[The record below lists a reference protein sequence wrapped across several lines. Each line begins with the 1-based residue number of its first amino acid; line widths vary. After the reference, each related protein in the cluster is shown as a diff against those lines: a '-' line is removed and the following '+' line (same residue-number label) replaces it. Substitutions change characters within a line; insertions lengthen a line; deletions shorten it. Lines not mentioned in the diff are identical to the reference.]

1 MHAVAGL
8 NGKTG
13 LWLCLPLALA
23 GAPAQAQMIA
33 ADRPGVGSDP
43 ETVPQ
48 FTLQGELGTDTR
60 EVRLGVLKGFE
71 LDRDDTSWGAKL
83 ALVDHGGF
91 KLSVRGARGDDGTI
105 ALEAPASLAFTN
117 WLSVTTDV
125 IWTRAAQTYAAE
137 VNLNPTPRLTVTPS
151 VYYDDKP
158 RLALFAAWVLPHA
171 DNLQLD
177 IGYDRQRLIVGIS
190 TAINLRKLLRR

>member
-1 MHAVAGL
+1 M
-8 NGKTG
+8 KTC
-13 LWLCLPLALA
+13 LWLVVPLALA

-33 ADRPGVGSDP
+33 ADRPGVGSEP

-48 FTLQGELGTDTR
+48 FTLQGEWGTDAR

-83 ALVDHGGF
+83 ALVDKDRF

-105 ALEAPASLAFTN
+105 ALEAPANVAFKD

-137 VNLNPTPRLTVTPS
+137 VNVNPTPRLTLSPS

-158 RLALFAAWVLPHA
+158 RVALFAAWVLPHA
-171 DNLQLD
+171 DNLQID
-177 IGYDRQRLIVGIS
+177 IGYDRQRVIVGIS

>member
-1 MHAVAGL
+1 LIVKAH
-8 NGKTG
+8 
-13 LWLCLPLALA
+13 LWLCAPLALA
-23 GAPAQAQMIA
+23 GAGAQAQMIA

-48 FTLQGELGTDTR
+48 FTLQGEWGTDTR
-60 EVRLGVLKGFE
+60 EVRLGLLKGFE

-83 ALVDHGGF
+83 ALVDRDRF
-91 KLSVRGARGDDGTI
+91 KLSVRGARADDGTI
-105 ALEAPASLAFTN
+105 ALEAPANLAFKD

-125 IWTRAAQTYAAE
+125 IWTRAAQTYSLE
-137 VNLNPTPRLTVTPS
+137 VNVNPTRRLTLSPS

-158 RLALFAAWVLPHA
+158 RAALFVAWVVPRA

-177 IGYDRQRLIVGIS
+177 IGYDQHRVIVGIS